1 MLRATFYLIGEHKSA
16 MEDWQKIKILVGKT
30 GKLGLKRR
38 LGQHKLEQ
46 VEKELA
52 EFAITDLL
60 RTVLECCNQFNID
73 RGLTLLHSSL
83 TIHMF
88 MDYFFF
94 SSFFF

>member
-1 MLRATFYLIGEHKSA
+1 MLRATFYLIGEQKGA

-52 EFAITDLL
+52 EFAMTELL
-60 RTVLECCNQFNID
+60 RMC
-73 RGLTLLHSSL
+73 S
-83 TIHMF
+83 
-88 MDYFFF
+88 
-94 SSFFF
+94 SSF

>member
-1 MLRATFYLIGEHKSA
+1 MDCFVFFFFLFFFLFLFFFFSQDIEAVLRATFYLIGEHKSA

-60 RTVLECCNQFNID
+60 RTVLECCNQ
-73 RGLTLLHSSL
+73 
-83 TIHMF
+83 
-88 MDYFFF
+88 Y
-94 SSFFF
+94 